1 MHRICTMF
9 FTTHVY
15 LISRFE
21 NHKQCQSR
29 ERHKSQRNFPHDGY
43 LQKICFPVRGLNRNL
58 ALKHQRQAYK
68 LPNNLPML
76 MRGSIW

>member
-1 MHRICTMF
+1 
-9 FTTHVY
+9 
-15 LISRFE
+15 L
-21 NHKQCQSR
+21 
-29 ERHKSQRNFPHDGY
+29 DG
-43 LQKICFPVRGLNRNL
+43 NL